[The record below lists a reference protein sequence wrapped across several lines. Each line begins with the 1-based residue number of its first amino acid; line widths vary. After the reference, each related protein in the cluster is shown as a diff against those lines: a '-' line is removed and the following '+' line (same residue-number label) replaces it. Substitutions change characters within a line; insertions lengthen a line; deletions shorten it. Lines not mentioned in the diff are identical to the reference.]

1 MPMSAP
7 SFIPNKEVT
16 MQEIKNT
23 TTEKMQKSFESLLHN
38 YSKVRTGRASASILD
53 DVRINYYGQPTPVK
67 QLCNISIP
75 EPRTIIVQPWDKT
88 TLADIEKAILGA
100 NIGITPENDGNVI
113 RLPFQPLTEEK
124 RKDIVREL
132 KKIAEEAR
140 VAIRNIRRDS
150 NDQAKKMKK
159 DSEISE
165 DDEKKLLKEIQD
177 ITDEWIGKI
186 DEVEKSKE
194 KEIMEV

>member
-1 MPMSAP
+1 MEDL
-7 SFIPNKEVT
+7 K
-16 MQEIKNT
+16 T
-23 TTEKMQKSFESLLHN
+23 TTKDKMQKSFDSLLHQ
-38 YSKVRTGRASASILD
+38 YSKIRTGRASASILD

-75 EPRTIIVQPWDKT
+75 EARTIIVQPWDKT
-88 TLADIEKAILGA
+88 TLGDIEKAILAA

-124 RKDIVREL
+124 RKDIVKNI
-132 KKIAEEAR
+132 KKIGEDAR
-140 VAIRNIRRDS
+140 VAIRNIRRDA
-150 NDQAKKMKK
+150 NDAGKKMKK

-165 DDEKKLLKEIQD
+165 DDEKKLLKELQD
-177 ITDEWIGKI
+177 ITDEWIKKI
-186 DEVEKSKE
+186 EEAEKAKE

>member
-1 MPMSAP
+1 
-7 SFIPNKEVT
+7 
-16 MQEIKNT
+16 MQELKNT
-23 TTEKMQKSFESLLHN
+23 TTEKMQKSFESLLHQ

-53 DVRINYYGQPTPVK
+53 DIRINYYGQPTPVK

-75 EPRTIIVQPWDKT
+75 EPRTIVVQPWDKT

-113 RLPFQPLTEEK
+113 RLPFQPLTEDK
-124 RKDIVREL
+124 RKDIVKNL
-132 KKIAEEAR
+132 KKLAEDAR
-140 VAIRNIRRDS
+140 VAIRNIRRDA
-150 NDQAKKMKK
+150 NDHAKKMKK

-165 DDEKKLLKEIQD
+165 DDEKKLLKEVQD
-177 ITDEWIGKI
+177 ITDEWIAKV

>member
-1 MPMSAP
+1 
-7 SFIPNKEVT
+7 
-16 MQEIKNT
+16 
-23 TTEKMQKSFESLLHN
+23 MQKSFESLLHQ

-53 DVRINYYGQPTPVK
+53 DIRINYYGQPTAVK

-75 EPRTIIVQPWDKT
+75 EPRTIVVQPWDKT

-113 RLPFQPLTEEK
+113 RLPFQPLTEDK
-124 RKDIVREL
+124 RKEIVKNL
-132 KKIAEEAR
+132 KKLAEDSR
-140 VAIRNIRRDS
+140 VAIRNIRRDA
-150 NDQAKKMKK
+150 NEQAKKMKK

-165 DDEKKLLKEIQD
+165 DDEKKLLKEVQD
-177 ITDEWIGKI
+177 LTDDWIKKI
-186 DEVEKSKE
+186 DEVERSKE

>member
-1 MPMSAP
+1 
-7 SFIPNKEVT
+7 
-16 MQEIKNT
+16 MQELKDQST
-23 TTEKMQKSFESLLHN
+23 QKMQKSFDSLLHN

-53 DVRINYYGQPTPVK
+53 DIKINYYGQPTPVK

-100 NIGITPENDGNVI
+100 NIGITPDNDGNVI
-113 RLPFQPLTEEK
+113 RLPFQPLTEDK
-124 RKDIVREL
+124 RKSIVRDL

-140 VAIRNIRRDS
+140 IAIRNIRREA
-150 NDQAKKMKK
+150 NDGAKKMKK

-165 DDEKKLLKEIQD
+165 DEEKKLLKEIQD
-177 ITDEWIGKI
+177 LTDEWIAKI

-194 KEIMEV
+194 TEIMEV

>member
-1 MPMSAP
+1 
-7 SFIPNKEVT
+7 
-16 MQEIKNT
+16 
-23 TTEKMQKSFESLLHN
+23 LHQ

-53 DVRINYYGQPTPVK
+53 DIRINYYGQPTPVK

-88 TLADIEKAILGA
+88 TLAEIEKAILGA

-113 RLPFQPLTEEK
+113 RLPFQPLTEDK
-124 RKDIVREL
+124 RKDIVKNL
-132 KKIAEEAR
+132 KKLAEDTR
-140 VAIRNIRRDS
+140 VAIRNIRRDA
-150 NDQAKKMKK
+150 NEAGKKMKK

-165 DDEKKLLKEIQD
+165 DDEKKLLKEVQD
-177 ITDEWIGKI
+177 ITDEWIKKI
-186 DEVEKSKE
+186 DDVEKAKE

>member
-1 MPMSAP
+1 
-7 SFIPNKEVT
+7 
-16 MQEIKNT
+16 MQNLKDST
-23 TTEKMQKSFESLLHN
+23 REKMQKSFDSLLHQ

-53 DVRINYYGQPTPVK
+53 DIRINYYGQPTPVK

-88 TLADIEKAILGA
+88 TLAEIEKAILGA

-113 RLPFQPLTEEK
+113 RLPFQPLTEDK
-124 RKDIVREL
+124 RKDIVKNL
-132 KKIAEEAR
+132 KKLAEDTR
-140 VAIRNIRRDS
+140 VAIRNIRRDA
-150 NDQAKKMKK
+150 NEAGKKMKK

-165 DDEKKLLKEIQD
+165 DDEKKLLKEVQD
-177 ITDEWIGKI
+177 ITDEWIKKI
-186 DEVEKSKE
+186 DDVEKAKE

>member
-1 MPMSAP
+1 MSAP